1 MQLQDAPYLGVSKLI
16 IYYQYVK
23 LWHKH
28 CKRKG
33 RDGMEGIMQKL
44 IKAFENMMVAVTF
57 AEAGEYD
64 EARMLSVQDHEDVET
79 VVSASSDMKAVKK
92 A

>member
-1 MQLQDAPYLGVSKLI
+1 
-16 IYYQYVK
+16 
-23 LWHKH
+23 
-28 CKRKG
+28 
-33 RDGMEGIMQKL
+33 MQKL

-64 EARMLSVQDHEDVET
+64 EARKLSVQDHEDVAT
-79 VVSASSDMKAVKK
+79 VVSASSDMRAAKK

>member
-1 MQLQDAPYLGVSKLI
+1 
-16 IYYQYVK
+16 
-23 LWHKH
+23 
-28 CKRKG
+28 
-33 RDGMEGIMQKL
+33 MEGIMQKL

-64 EARMLSVQDHEDVET
+64 EARKLSGQAHEEE
-79 VVSASSDMKAVKK
+79 SATIPVTTDMRAAKK

>member
-1 MQLQDAPYLGVSKLI
+1 
-16 IYYQYVK
+16 
-23 LWHKH
+23 
-28 CKRKG
+28 
-33 RDGMEGIMQKL
+33 MEGIMQKL

-64 EARMLSVQDHEDVET
+64 EARKLSGQAHEEEAAT
-79 VVSASSDMKAVKK
+79 VPATTEMRVAKK

>member
-1 MQLQDAPYLGVSKLI
+1 MQQWDAPYMGLIKLI
-16 IYYQYVK
+16 LYYQHVK

-28 CKRKG
+28 CIING

-64 EARMLSVQDHEDVET
+64 EARKLSVQDHEDVAT
-79 VVSASSDMKAVKK
+79 VVSASSDMRAAKK